1 MRSTLK
7 RLHSQ
12 KGSSLIISIVFFM
25 LCFFVGGA
33 VLAAATAN
41 GGRIANLKSDR
52 KAYYLQRSAAMEL
65 QDQLS
70 LAGSEKLKLEIDQI
84 TKTTRTTTV
93 NGGTSV
99 TETSEYVL
107 NLSGNAGAT
116 DLQQKLMLAA
126 ANVYWD
132 KVLDTSIKATTSVTG
147 LATSSEDFT
156 ENPGTLEFEFTDSVT
171 GTTYVSATYR
181 CDYEDNTHFGSME
194 FRFKGPSVS
203 DDTQIILTM
212 HASISTQNAVS
223 GLSTTVDA
231 ANNVRYDYRTTTQ
244 KIFVTWS
251 DPVIQKGGAES

>member
-84 TKTTRTTTV
+84 TNTVRTTTV
-93 NGGTSV
+93 SGGTTV
-99 TETSEYVL
+99 SESSNYEL
-107 NLSGNAGAT
+107 NLSGNADRT
-116 DLQQKLMLAA
+116 PLQQSLMLAA

-147 LATSSEDFT
+147 LATSDADFT
-156 ENPGTLEFEFTDSVT
+156 ANPGTMEFAFTDSVT
-171 GTTYVSATYR
+171 GITYTLSATYS
-181 CDYEDNTHFGSME
+181 CSYEDSTHFGSFE
-194 FRFKGPSVS
+194 FRFLGPNAA

-212 HASISTQNAVS
+212 HASISSQNAVS
-223 GLSTTVDA
+223 G
-231 ANNVRYDYRTTTQ
+231 VRTEVSGNTRQDFRTTTQ